1 MRHMFLAPLRS
12 AFGETLHGIRI
23 ARQLIATG
31 DEVVLLAPAA
41 ARTLIDDARVTFG
54 RIDQG
59 LSTLDKQV
67 GKLIRR
73 MKCSSLVLVDA
84 AAVAWIVCALKLE
97 SRAFTHPDV
106 PVVALDCWNM
116 PPEPNV
122 WDYSEQTQEALPAE
136 FHQIARRLIPVPI
149 APPGIAGGFTA
160 MPELAVLATAERDQ
174 VRAELGVGAGDR
186 LIVWPSASWQ
196 SADLHADDP
205 GLARLAAALPA
216 LILPRLD
223 RLGPHVHIVHVGPM
237 AFPDAERLAPRYRFL
252 SQLAPRKFEQLV
264 GAADLLLGFN
274 SSATS
279 IATAIATRTP
289 ILVGT
294 TTLRAADMSEVEHA
308 LGDRLTPD
316 VRSTIAANLPIAP
329 LHAWPLRLGSVFAPL
344 LANNPLEDALRR
356 VDPFD
361 DGAYVEACRALLF
374 DAAVA
379 DALRDRQDAYHRRVR
394 ALPAGH
400 EQLRSLLDA

>member
-1 MRHMFLAPLRS
+1 MFLAPLRS

-41 ARTLIDDARVTFG
+41 IRTLIDDARVTFG

-59 LSTLDKQV
+59 LPTLDKQI
-67 GKLIRR
+67 GGLIRR

-84 AAVAWIVCALKLE
+84 GAVAWIVRALGLA

-106 PVVALDCWNM
+106 PVVALDCWNL

-122 WDYSEQTQEALPAE
+122 WEYSEQTQEALPAE

-149 APPGIAGGFTA
+149 ARPEIAGGFTA
-160 MPELAVLATAERDQ
+160 MPELAGLATEEHDHI
-174 VRAELGVGAGDR
+174 RAELGVGTGDR

-196 SADLHADDP
+196 SADLHSDP
-205 GLARLAAALPA
+205 GLVRLAAALPA
-216 LILPRLD
+216 LILPRLA
-223 RLGPHVHIVHVGPM
+223 RLGPRVHIMHVGPI
-237 AFPDAERLAPRYRFL
+237 AFPGAAQLAPRYRFL
-252 SQLAPRKFEQLV
+252 SQVAPRKFEQLV
-264 GAADLLLGFN
+264 GAADLLIGFN

-294 TTLRAADMSEVEHA
+294 TTLSAADMSKVEHV

-316 VRSTIAANLPIAP
+316 VRSLIAANLPIAP
-329 LHAWPLRLGSVFAPL
+329 IHAWPLRLGAVFAPL
-344 LANNPLEDALRR
+344 LANNPLEDALCR

-374 DAAVA
+374 DPAVA

-400 EQLRSLLDA
+400 EQLRSLLAA